1 MKRIAL
7 FPGSFD
13 PLTVG
18 HLELI
23 ERLSRLYD
31 QVVVGVLHNPAKKPF
46 LPVEARLCG
55 IRGATA
61 HLDNVTVCAHDGAT
75 VELAKAV
82 GAQVIARGL
91 RSVTDF
97 EYESQSA
104 AGYYYMAPQ
113 IETVFLPARPEQGS
127 ISSSLVRDIFAL
139 GGDVS
144 ALVPPAVARTLEQTA
159 TPKGE
164 VNA

>member
-7 FPGSFD
+7 YPGSFD

-18 HLELI
+18 HLDLI

-31 QVVVGVLHNPAKKPF
+31 QVVVGVLHNPDKRGF
-46 LPVEARLCG
+46 LPVEARLRG
-55 IRGATA
+55 IRESTA
-61 HLDNVTVCAHDGAT
+61 QLGNVTVCAHDGAT
-75 VELAKAV
+75 VELARRV

-97 EYESQSA
+97 EYESALA
-104 AGYYYMAPQ
+104 AGYHYMEPE
-113 IETVFLPARPEQGS
+113 IETLFFLARPEHGGV
-127 ISSSLVRDIFAL
+127 SSSLVRNIFAL

-144 ALVPPAVARTLEQTA
+144 MLVPPAVAYTLQESSS
-159 TPKGE
+159 PKGE
-164 VNA
+164 VQS